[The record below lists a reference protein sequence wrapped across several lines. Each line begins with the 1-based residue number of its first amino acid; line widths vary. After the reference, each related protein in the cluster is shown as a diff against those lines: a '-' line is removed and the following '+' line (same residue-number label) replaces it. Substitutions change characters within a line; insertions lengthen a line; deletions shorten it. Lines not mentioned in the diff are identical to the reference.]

1 MHRRTFLNAL
11 LAGAGAMTV
20 GRRAAL
26 AALPKMKITRVRY
39 YAPGRQPRKGVQ
51 SLLSSS
57 NVICV
62 DTDAGITGLGEG
74 GTRDT
79 LEHCASALIGQ
90 DPSRIELHWQNMFR
104 GNFYPTG
111 KEKLHALG
119 GLDIALWDIK
129 AKALGV
135 PVYELLGG
143 RTRDSCDTYTIFPV
157 KTTWKE
163 AARECM
169 EAGFSCF
176 RTEVIGAGL
185 PEGRTSGRGTTN
197 WNPRTA
203 VMATLKICQEAR
215 EGVGPDGD
223 WLLDCHGK
231 LDWMDSVTLANLVEP
246 LRPFF
251 VEDMVRPGAEALY
264 RDIRPLTKVPI
275 ATADGGKFEIHEL
288 VEQRLVNYVRV
299 MIPNCGGITEYMKIA
314 SMCETHLAALSPHTT
329 GPIATAAEVHVAA
342 ATTVPFLLQNSGPR
356 TAPYLPQCVDFR
368 KGRTYVNDRPGL
380 GVEFDPKEATLICEV
395 TEPGNLGGMYRTDG
409 SYTNW

>member
-1 MHRRTFLNAL
+1 
-11 LAGAGAMTV
+11 
-20 GRRAAL
+20 
-26 AALPKMKITRVRY
+26 MKITRVRY
-39 YAPGRQPRKGVQ
+39 YSPGKQTRGGGQ

-57 NVICV
+57 NVICI
-62 DTDAGITGLGEG
+62 DTDAGITGIGEG
-74 GTRDT
+74 GTKDS
-79 LEHCASALIGQ
+79 LEHCASALIGE
-90 DPSRIELHWQNMFR
+90 DPSRIETHWQNMFR
-104 GNFYPTG
+104 GAFYPTG

-129 AKALGV
+129 GKALGV

-157 KTTWKE
+157 KTTWRE

-169 EAGFSCF
+169 EAGFSVF

-185 PEGRTSGRGTTN
+185 AAGRTSGRGTRN
-197 WNPRTA
+197 WNPRQAVTA
-203 VMATLKICQEAR
+203 TFKVCQEAR

-231 LDWMDSVTLANLVEP
+231 LDWMDSVTLANMVEP
-246 LRPFF
+246 LRPLF
-251 VEDMVRPGAEALY
+251 VEDMVRPGSEPLY
-264 RDIRPLTKVPI
+264 RNIRPMTKVPI
-275 ATADGGKFEIHEL
+275 ATADGSKFEIHEL
-288 VEQRLVNYVRV
+288 IEQQLVDYVRV

-314 SMCETHLAALSPHTT
+314 GMCETHLAALSPHTT

-342 ATTVPFLLQNSGPR
+342 ATAVPFLLQNSGPR

-368 KGRTYVNDRPGL
+368 KGRTHVNERPGL
-380 GVEFDPKEATLICEV
+380 GVEFDPTEATLITEV
-395 TEPGNLGGMYRTDG
+395 TQRGNLGGMFRTDG